1 MDQRPSGPFYLYLHA
16 ENLKQNILDMKKL
29 SILLT
34 LLLLP
39 LAAAMAEEAEIG
51 GIRYNLDAETKQATV
66 IQKTVGKYEGDIEIS
81 ASVDYGG
88 TSYCV
93 TTIGNSAF
101 ENCSGLTSVYIPNSV
116 TTIGWYAFEY
126 CRGLTSIEIPNS
138 VTSIG
143 NYAFC
148 DCI

>member
-1 MDQRPSGPFYLYLHA
+1 
-16 ENLKQNILDMKKL
+16 MKKL

-66 IQKTVGKYEGDIEIS
+66 IQKAEGHYEGDIAIT
-81 ASVDYGG
+81 ASVSYGG
-88 TSYCV
+88 TSYSV

-101 ENCSGLTSVYIPNSV
+101 YGCSGLTSVDIPNSV
-116 TTIGWYAFEY
+116 TTIDYGAFRY
-126 CRGLTSIEIPNS
+126 CI
-138 VTSIG
+138 
-143 NYAFC
+143 
-148 DCI
+148 